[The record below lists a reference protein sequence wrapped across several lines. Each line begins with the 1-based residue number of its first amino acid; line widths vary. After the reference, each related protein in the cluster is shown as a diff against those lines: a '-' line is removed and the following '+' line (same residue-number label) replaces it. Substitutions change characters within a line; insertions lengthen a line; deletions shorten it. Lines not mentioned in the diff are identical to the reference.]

1 MLLRKGIYPY
11 EFMDY
16 WEKFNEKSLPE
27 KEELYSNLNLEDL
40 QIRITIMQKEFVKIL
55 KWKIGDNIVISILKV
70 THYY

>member
-1 MLLRKGIYPY
+1 
-11 EFMDY
+11 MDY

-55 KWKIGDNIVISILKV
+55 K
-70 THYY
+70 